1 MSEDANKSLELQYA
15 HTYHN
20 LLDKIINRRFTEVLP
35 IFRTEKEEENNFV
48 NKVLKDDL
56 IAYGAYATGYPIEE
70 SENMLVEDFLK
81 RGEEALLELDAW
93 LKLWYVKWLYRTKI
107 VSNKEFN
114 GMHRIVS
121 KFAEHARMIEIEPSL
136 MEQLRES
143 AVETLVQEKE
153 YACTRIM
160 ARDLVIYALREEY
173 KNISKGM
180 SIPDQLRLMTA
191 VIRRTRSVASMTGA
205 LVFIKVK

>member
-35 IFRTEKEEENNFV
+35 IFRTEKEEENNF
-48 NKVLKDDL
+48 
-56 IAYGAYATGYPIEE
+56 
-70 SENMLVEDFLK
+70 
-81 RGEEALLELDAW
+81 
-93 LKLWYVKWLYRTKI
+93 